1 MDGMESMASLFEG
14 FFGSDPFMGVNQSGV
29 CACSRVLQTRW
40 LGISTVAVPVRQKIE
55 REAENPSQ
63 EQKEFQ
69 KLQSCVKVMDSLSDQ
84 SNDSHAFEPILFR
97 SLT

>member
-1 MDGMESMASLFEG
+1 MTSLFEG
-14 FFGSDPFMGVNQSGV
+14 FFGSDPFRGVNQSGV

-40 LGISTVAVPVRQKIE
+40 LGISTVAVPVRRKIE

-69 KLQSCVKVMDSLSDQ
+69 KLQSRVEAMDSLSEQTD
-84 SNDSHAFEPILFR
+84 DSHALEPILFR
-97 SLT
+97 SLS

>member
-1 MDGMESMASLFEG
+1 MASLFEG

-29 CACSRVLQTRW
+29 CACSRVQTRW
-40 LGISTVAVPVRQKIE
+40 LGISTVAVPVRRKIE

-69 KLQSCVKVMDSLSDQ
+69 NLQICVEAMDSLSEQ
-84 SNDSHAFEPILFR
+84 TNDSHAFEPILFR